1 MPNHGGRQTNLFDE
15 MEASRLPPM
24 SEVLQQRVTSLLA
37 QWMRDLARTIEE
49 EANDEQDRR

>member
-1 MPNHGGRQTNLFDE
+1 MPNYGWRQASLFDE
-15 MEASRLPPM
+15 VEASRLPPLN
-24 SEVLQQRVTSLLA
+24 EVLQQRVTSLLA